1 MFYGRDWLPEST
13 LASITQCR
21 EFRTRCRCDAQW
33 PWQSRNPSTSH
44 SRPRWSKCSP
54 EWCNNLYQGWLGSGP
69 DIRRKKKEIDC
80 QLKPFIAKKESIGM
94 DRNKQ
99 WQIFQI
105 TNQIWMIFVPAIAV
119 SIRQGHVGIVPPKE
133 KFHLL
138 GAPNKD
144 ISRMHPPCGYMYIY
158 LYIYLSIY
166 LSIYLYL

>member
-1 MFYGRDWLPEST
+1 
-13 LASITQCR
+13 
-21 EFRTRCRCDAQW
+21 
-33 PWQSRNPSTSH
+33 
-44 SRPRWSKCSP
+44 
-54 EWCNNLYQGWLGSGP
+54 
-69 DIRRKKKEIDC
+69 
-80 QLKPFIAKKESIGM
+80 M

-158 LYIYLSIY
+158 LYIYVSIY
-166 LSIYLYL
+166 LSIYLYLKNNISFIYHLYINIINYIYIHCMHVCTQVCNLAEL